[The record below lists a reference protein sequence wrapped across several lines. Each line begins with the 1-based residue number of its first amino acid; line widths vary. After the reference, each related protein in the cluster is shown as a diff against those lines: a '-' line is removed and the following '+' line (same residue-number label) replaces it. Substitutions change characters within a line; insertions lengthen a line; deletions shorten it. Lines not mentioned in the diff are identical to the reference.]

1 MTIKLSSLASRTAL
15 YGVLGLS
22 IFSQGALAQETS
34 DTTDD
39 ANLTLEEIIV
49 TGKRAS
55 LERSLATKR
64 DARQVLDSI
73 SAEELGKFPDANVAD
88 SLQHITG
95 ITISRAHGGEGQYVT
110 VRGLPPQYS
119 IVTLNNRILA
129 TDDDGRDF
137 AFDVLPSEV
146 ISGADVLKSPEAAA
160 LEGSIG
166 GSVNLRS
173 ARPLDRSGF
182 NAAIR
187 GESDYNTLSK
197 DLGYKVSGVISQ
209 TFADDTVGFLVGM
222 TYQDKTVRSDGLG
235 EMFFNQDWPSAEDV
249 GAEGQL
255 GSADVLTSPC
265 CYSVGTWI
273 EQKKRWAVSG
283 ALQFKPN
290 DRLEMTFDGLFTRLD
305 SPASGYNES
314 FYVEYYDGSDAG
326 DYGNWSDIVVD
337 NGLVTSMT
345 VHGLVP
351 EQVTRVEH
359 RVVDTYQMG
368 WNGKYDVTDNF
379 RIMGDVYYSK
389 AKRLSGGKD
398 SWVVA
403 GAAGDHT
410 GYFSLNENGLPN
422 IVMELED
429 GRSLAEL
436 GNDDYGVHWAE
447 LGGTDVR
454 DEVTGSTLDFDFTP
468 NMDYVAAIKFGGA
481 YTKRKKVRD
490 TVDNLENACNYC
502 DYPFTFGDVGVDV
515 VRPMPIDNFMAGVD
529 GDFPRTFVV
538 FDLDA
543 YWEALR
549 ASDGQTING
558 ITYPENY
565 SDLMTPVR
573 NPVKSYAVDEETW
586 AGYAQVDLEGESWFA
601 NVGARLVHTSTSVD
615 YAVNEI
621 TSIVF
626 VDSGGATSHY
636 DVTYS
641 EAVEKSDSGSYT
653 RFLPSMNL
661 GYWLQ
666 EDLLLRFA
674 AAKTMARP
682 SLNQLAPTRE
692 DYAYDGDF
700 SMYIDGNVALKPIS
714 AKQADLALEWY
725 FQEGSAL
732 TAALFWKDIDGFV
745 TSQGSYDVPIAGQEF
760 YVEQPVNGQ
769 SAKVKGVEVGLQ
781 YFFQNGFGIIANYT
795 YTDTKARIDGV
806 EEGLEGVSK
815 HAYSLAGLYQ
825 NDKFEA
831 MVSADYSG
839 KTIVALYSP
848 IEGVPSTGE
857 AVTWVS
863 ASLSYHLTEQV
874 DIYAKGNNLT
884 NAKERAFLGDPRLV
898 SGFETWGRSF
908 FLGASYTF

>member
-1 MTIKLSSLASRTAL
+1 MVRKFSVLASRTAL
-15 YGVLGLS
+15 CGVLGLS
-22 IFSQGALAQETS
+22 FFSQNLLAQDTGNSS
-34 DTTDD
+34 DEMQ
-39 ANLTLEEIIV
+39 LEEIVV

-64 DARQVLDSI
+64 DAKQVLDSI

-119 IVTLNNRILA
+119 IVTLNNRVLA

-146 ISGADVLKSPEAAA
+146 ISGADVLKSASASTH
-160 LEGSIG
+160 EGSIG
-166 GSVNLRS
+166 GTVNLRS
-173 ARPLDRSGF
+173 ARPLDRPGF
-182 NAAIR
+182 NATVR
-187 GESDYNTLSK
+187 GEADYNTLSE
-197 DLGYKVSGVISQ
+197 DLGYKFSGVVSQ
-209 TFADDTVGFLVGM
+209 TFSDDTVGVLFGV
-222 TYQDKTVRSDGLG
+222 TYSDKTTRSDGLG
-235 EMFFNQDWPSAEDV
+235 EMHFNQDWPSAGDI
-249 GAEGQL
+249 GAEAAL
-255 GSADVLTSPC
+255 GDADVLTSPC
-265 CYSVGTWI
+265 CYSIGTWI

-283 ALQFKPN
+283 ALQFRPN
-290 DRLEMTFDGLFTRLD
+290 EKFEMTFDGLFTRLD
-305 SPASGYNES
+305 SPAVGYTEA
-314 FYVEYYDGSDAG
+314 FYVEYYDESDAG
-326 DYGNWSDIVVD
+326 EHGNWSDINID
-337 NGLVTSMT
+337 NGLVTDMT

-351 EQVTRVEH
+351 EQVTRAEH
-359 RVVDTYQMG
+359 RVVDTYQVG
-368 WNGKYDVTDNF
+368 WNGKYDVSDNF
-379 RIMGDVYYSK
+379 RITGDLYYSN

-410 GYFSLNENGLPN
+410 GYFSLNPNGLPN
-422 IVMELED
+422 ITMELED
-429 GRSLAEL
+429 GRTLADL

-447 LGGTDVR
+447 LGGTDVH
-454 DEVTGSTLDFDFTP
+454 DEVYGSTLDFEFTP
-468 NMDYVAAIKFGGA
+468 NMDVVSAIKVGGT
-481 YTKRKKVRD
+481 YTKRNKRRD
-490 TVDNLENACNYC
+490 TVDNLDNACNYC

-515 VRPMPIDNFMAGVD
+515 VREMPIDNFMSGVD

-558 ITYPENY
+558 VTYPENY

-573 NPVKSYAVDEETW
+573 NAVKSYAVSEETW
-586 AGYAQVDLEGESWFA
+586 AGYAQVDFEGDSWFA
-601 NVGARLVHTSTSVD
+601 NIGGRLVHTKTSVD

-626 VDSGGATSHY
+626 QDSGGATSHY

-641 EAVEKSDSGSYT
+641 EAVPQSDTGSYT
-653 RFLPSMNL
+653 KFLPSLNV
-661 GYWLQ
+661 GYWLR
-666 EDLLLRFA
+666 EDLIVRFA

-682 SLNQLAPTRE
+682 SLNQFAPTRE

-700 SMYIDGNVALKPIS
+700 SIYVDGNVDLKPIT
-714 AKQADLALEWY
+714 ANQMDVALEWY
-725 FQEGSAL
+725 FKEGSAL
-732 TAALFWKDIDGFV
+732 TAAVFWKDIDGFV
-745 TSQGSYDVPIAGQEF
+745 TSQASYDVPIAGQDF

-769 SAKVKGVEVGLQ
+769 SAKVKGFEVGMQ
-781 YFFQNGFGIIANYT
+781 YFFDNGFGIVANYT
-795 YTDTKARIDGV
+795 YTDTKAKIDGV

-815 HAYSLAGLYQ
+815 HAYSLAGLYA

-839 KTIVALYSP
+839 KTIVSLYSP

-863 ASLSYHLTEQV
+863 ASFNYHLTD
-874 DIYAKGNNLT
+874 DIDVYVKGNNLT
-884 NAKERAFLGDPRLV
+884 NAQERAYLGDPRLV
-898 SGFETWGRSF
+898 SGFESWGRSF
-908 FLGASYTF
+908 FLGASYNF

>member
-1 MTIKLSSLASRTAL
+1 MNRALIFASRTAL
-15 YGVLGLS
+15 CGILGMGA
-22 IFSQGALAQETS
+22 FSQALLAQ
-34 DTTDD
+34 D
-39 ANLTLEEIIV
+39 APAASGGEDAVFDEIVV

-64 DARQVLDSI
+64 EARSVLDSI

-95 ITISRAHGGEGQYVT
+95 ITISRGHGGEGQYVT

-146 ISGADVLKSPEAAA
+146 ISGADVLKSPVASA

-173 ARPLDRSGF
+173 ARPLDRPGF
-182 NAAIR
+182 NASVR
-187 GESDYNTLSK
+187 GEGDYNSLSE
-197 DLGYKVSGVISQ
+197 DLGYKFSGVISQ
-209 TFADDTVGFLVGM
+209 TFKDDTVGVQLGV
-222 TYQDKTVRSDGLG
+222 TYADRSVRSDGLG
-235 EMFFNQDWPSAEDV
+235 EMHFNQDWPSAADI

-265 CYSVGTWI
+265 CYSIGTWL

-283 ALQFKPN
+283 ALQFRPN
-290 DRLEMTFDGLFTRLD
+290 DKFEMTLDGLFTRLD
-305 SPASGYNES
+305 SPASGYNEA
-314 FYVEYYDGSDAG
+314 FYVEYYDESDAG
-326 DYGNWSDIVVD
+326 EFGNWSDIVID
-337 NGLVTSMT
+337 NGLVTGMT

-359 RVVDTYQMG
+359 RVVDTYQVG
-368 WNGKYDVTDNF
+368 WNGKYDFNESF
-379 RIMGDVYYSK
+379 RAVGDIYYSK

-410 GYFSLNENGLPN
+410 GHFSLNENGLPN
-422 IVMELED
+422 ITIELED
-429 GRSLAEL
+429 GRSLADL

-447 LGGTDVR
+447 LGGTDVH
-454 DEVTGSTLDFDFTP
+454 DEVFGSTLDFEANPD
-468 NMDYVAAIKFGGA
+468 MGLVSAIKFGGA
-481 YTKRKKVRD
+481 YTKRTKKRD
-490 TVDNLENACNYC
+490 TVDNLDNACNYC

-515 VRPMPIDNFMAGVD
+515 VRPLPVDNFMSGVD
-529 GDFPRTFVV
+529 GDFPREFVV

-543 YWEALR
+543 YWAALR

-573 NPVKSYAVDEETW
+573 NPVKSYGVKEETW
-586 AGYAQVDLEGESWFA
+586 AGYVQADFEGDNWFA
-601 NVGARLVHTSTSVD
+601 NVGGRLIHSKTSVD

-641 EAVEKSDSGSYT
+641 EAVPKSGSGSYT
-653 RFLPSMNL
+653 KFLPSMNF
-661 GYWLQ
+661 GYWMR
-666 EDLLLRFA
+666 EDLILRFA

-700 SMYIDGNVALKPIS
+700 SIYVDGNVDLKPIK
-714 AKQADLALEWY
+714 ANQMDLAVEWY
-725 FQEGSAL
+725 FKEGSAL
-732 TAALFWKDIDGFV
+732 TGALFWKDISGFV
-745 TSQGSYDVPIAGQEF
+745 TSQASYDVPIAGQEF
-760 YVEQPVNGQ
+760 YVEAPVNGE
-769 SAKVKGVEVGLQ
+769 SAKVKGFEVGLQ
-781 YFFQNGFGIIANYT
+781 YFFDNGFGIIANYT
-795 YTDTKARIDGV
+795 YTDTKAKIGGV

-815 HAYSLAGLYQ
+815 HAYSLAGIYA

-831 MVSADYSG
+831 MISADYSG
-839 KTIVALYSP
+839 KTIVSLFSP

-863 ASLSYHLTEQV
+863 ASLSYHLTDHI

-884 NAKERAFLGDPRLV
+884 NAKERSYLGDPRLV
-898 SGFETWGRSF
+898 SGFESWGRSF
-908 FLGASYTF
+908 FLGASYNF